1 MKKFNIKEWKDTFT
15 KKPINEGIKSNI
27 AQKWP
32 DQRTIE
38 KDLMEFVDMAMDAS
52 GEELVED
59 IHASLMKAAEYA
71 MKKLRGR

>member
-1 MKKFNIKEWKDTFT
+1 MMEQGKEPVK
-15 KKPINEGIKSNI
+15 EALKSNI

-38 KDLMEFVDMAMDAS
+38 KDLMSFVDMALDAG

>member
-1 MKKFNIKEWKDTFT
+1 MKNFNMKEWQDKFT
-15 KKPINEGIKSNI
+15 KKPINEGLKSNI

-59 IHASLMKAAEYA
+59 IHASLTKAAEYA